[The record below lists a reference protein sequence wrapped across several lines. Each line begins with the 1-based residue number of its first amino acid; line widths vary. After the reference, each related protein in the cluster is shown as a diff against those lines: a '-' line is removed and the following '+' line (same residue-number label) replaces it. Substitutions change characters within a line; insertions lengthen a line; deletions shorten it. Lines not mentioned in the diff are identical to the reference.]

1 MNTDATPIEA
11 LFEKAEDYGKT
22 TIELLKLKAVDR
34 SADFVSTIAAHIV
47 TFIVVALFTFIVSI
61 GAALW
66 LGELL
71 GKNYYGFF
79 AVAGFYALVAIIIYL
94 FRHEWIKTPVS
105 DSIVCHLLKK

>member
-22 TIELLKLKAVDR
+22 TVELLKLKAINK
-34 SADFVSTIAAHIV
+34 SADFISSVAAQVV
-47 TFIVVALFTFIVSI
+47 TFTVVAFFIFIVSI
-61 GAALW
+61 GASLW

-79 AVAGFYALVAIIIYL
+79 AVAGFYAILSMCIYA
-94 FRHEWIKTPVS
+94 FRNEWIKTKVS